1 MISRSTSASTRLRVI
16 GRRPVRGAPDVRA
29 AIPDWAYR
37 FRQMPTV
44 RRERF
49 KRCAMALFSR
59 PSAAA
64 STIAQRV
71 LICPFVSGEDIRAFR
86 ALRSCSVR
94 ITGLAIL
101 IAGTLVRCMAGC
113 SSRHVA
119 QGLHAG
125 IRYGH
130 RALHGI
136 NEVGSCGCLPVR
148 RIRRSETTKRRQG
161 FRKKWLPFP
170 EIFPHEPIKR
180 AEAGKTCILTTVF
193 GGNLLLP
200 FTAGT
205 AARRGPHA
213 TCDARGLRQSAGR
226 WRGRCWRR
234 FG

>member
-1 MISRSTSASTRLRVI
+1 MVQRVPLGGGSLISRSTSASTRLRVI
-16 GRRPVRGAPDVRA
+16 GRRPVRGAPDVRT
-29 AIPDWAYR
+29 AIPDWTYR

-125 IRYGH
+125 IRYGN

-148 RIRRSETTKRRQG
+148 RIRRSETTKQRQG
-161 FRKKWLPFP
+161 FRKNISFS
-170 EIFPHEPIKR
+170 
-180 AEAGKTCILTTVF
+180 
-193 GGNLLLP
+193 GNLS
-200 FTAGT
+200 
-205 AARRGPHA
+205 
-213 TCDARGLRQSAGR
+213 D
-226 WRGRCWRR
+226 
-234 FG
+234 